1 VWLVSGWIVSNVPS
15 WLLLLGL
22 NVLIAGG
29 AVLALRYVRHRFPG
43 LRGDER
49 SEVTQFAFMFVGFVY
64 AFFTGFIVSAM
75 WGQNNAADDAMRAEG
90 ATGVQMAD
98 DLTVFD
104 KADSNRIRQA
114 LLDYERAAVTEWPL
128 AANGHAYPA
137 AGQAL
142 QRLRTAYDEVQPR
155 TDTQKTLLATSF
167 DSLHTISQAR
177 TDRIVR
183 ARTDDGL
190 PSSMWIVFFLLSAMV
205 LGCVIV
211 YGVEKPT
218 IHYALVVTVGVLLA
232 TDLFLVV
239 ELAHPYIGDAAA
251 SPEPLEVVIQ
261 VLSAP
266 PA

>member
-1 VWLVSGWIVSNVPS
+1 VSGWIVSNVPS

-29 AVLALRYVRHRFPG
+29 AVLALKYIRHRFPG

-49 SEVTQFAFMFVGFVY
+49 SEVTQFAFMLVGFVY

-75 WGQNNAADDAMRAEG
+75 WGQNNTADDGTRAEG
-90 ATGVQMAD
+90 TTAVQMAN

-104 KADSNRIRQA
+104 KADSDRIRPA

-128 AANGHAYPA
+128 AANGHASPA

-142 QRLRTAYDEVQPR
+142 QRLRTAYEEVQPR
-155 TDTQKTLLATSF
+155 TDTQKTFLATSF
-167 DSLHTISQAR
+167 DSLNQISQAR
-177 TDRIVR
+177 TDRIIR
-183 ARTDDGL
+183 ARTDNGL
-190 PSSMWIVFFLLSAMV
+190 PWSMWIVFFLLSGLV
-205 LGCVIV
+205 LGCVII
-211 YGVEKPT
+211 YGVEKPA
-218 IHYALVVTVGVLLA
+218 IHYALVATVGVLLA
-232 TDLFLVV
+232 TDLFLVL
-239 ELAHPYIGDAAA
+239 ELAHPYIGDTAA
-251 SPEPLEVVIQ
+251 SPEPLDAVIQ

>member
-1 VWLVSGWIVSNVPS
+1 VSNVPS

-29 AVLALRYVRHRFPG
+29 AVLVLKYVRQRFPG

-49 SEVTQFAFMFVGFVY
+49 SEVTQFAFMLIGFVY

-75 WGQNNAADDAMRAEG
+75 WGQTNTADDAMRAEG
-90 ATGVQMAD
+90 TTGVQMAN

-104 KADSNRIRQA
+104 KADSDRIRQA

-142 QRLRTAYDEVQPR
+142 QRLRTAYEEVQPR
-155 TDTQKTLLATSF
+155 TDTQKTFLATSF
-167 DSLHTISQAR
+167 DSLNKISQAR
-177 TDRIVR
+177 TDRIIR
-183 ARTDDGL
+183 ARTDAGL
-190 PSSMWIVFFLLSAMV
+190 PWSMWIVFFLLSGLV
-205 LGCVIV
+205 LGCVII

-218 IHYALVVTVGVLLA
+218 IHYALVATVGVLLA
-232 TDLFLVV
+232 TDLFLVL
-239 ELAHPYIGDAAA
+239 ELAHPYIGDTAA
-251 SPEPLEVVIQ
+251 SRAPLDAVIQ